1 MQRYWLRIALGA
13 TLVFALGMG
22 VIALTRNSIRE
33 LRALATSTRPI
44 SIPLMAIP
52 FRLGGTQIGN
62 VRRFDLLRRSP
73 SDFSG
78 IRLTVRLDDSV
89 AAARLPACRLTI
101 LDPETF
107 ADGNGFQCIGSS
119 DSAAQHLKLI
129 GEIVFEP
136 GGVVRAIFAPADHAD
151 SWRNYDSAKVQAELA
166 RLHAKDLQD
175 SAIRAIIRA
184 DSSGALINIGPK
196 SGPGLVQIQADPRGA
211 SLQVRDRSGRKIVHM
226 HADSGGA
233 SLSVLAD
240 SAKDAR

>member
-13 TLVFALGMG
+13 TVVFALGMG
-22 VIALTRNSIRE
+22 LIALTRNSITE

-52 FRLGGTQIGN
+52 FRLDGSQIGN

-78 IRLTVRLDDSV
+78 IRLTVRLDDSL

-151 SWRNYDSAKVQAELA
+151 SWRNYDSAKLA

-184 DSSGALINIGPK
+184 DSSGALINVGPK

-226 HADSGGA
+226 HADPGGA